1 MIRIYPVG
9 DVLGIEGK
17 LKNVTAS
24 FKKCDVFFFFF
35 FKSNIVLITIMIIN
49 KESNE
54 IYYSIV
60 LIKYI

>member
-24 FKKCDVFFFFF
+24 FKKCDVFFLF